1 MECNLLTFGF
11 GRSLNVEGDE
21 AATSKAEKTPEVKA
35 REAAEFL
42 EEDQWW
48 KR

>member
-1 MECNLLTFGF
+1 M
-11 GRSLNVEGDE
+11 EGDE
-21 AATSKAEKTPEVKA
+21 AATSKVEKSAEVKA

-48 KR
+48 KRWVSRQLTCRCHIPW

>member
-1 MECNLLTFGF
+1 M
-11 GRSLNVEGDE
+11 NVEGE
-21 AATSKAEKTPEVKA
+21 ARRDKAEKTPEQKA